1 MASYKLTYF
10 GLKGIGEALRFL
22 LSYGG
27 VEFEDVRVTFDQW
40 PSLKPSMFI
49 FLLQTQYCNSYYIL
63 FLYYLE
69 TPFGVLPLLEIDG
82 KEWHQSLALSRYLGK
97 KFGLGGNNDLED
109 LEIDAIVDSVND
121 FRISNNNKTRNKV
134 LIKKCT

>member
-40 PSLKPSMFI
+40 PSLKPSMLF
-49 FLLQTQYCNSYYIL
+49 FYYKLNIATVII
-63 FLYYLE
+63 YY
-69 TPFGVLPLLEIDG
+69 FCI
-82 KEWHQSLALSRYLGK
+82 
-97 KFGLGGNNDLED
+97 
-109 LEIDAIVDSVND
+109 I
-121 FRISNNNKTRNKV
+121 
-134 LIKKCT
+134 